1 MIPKFKKHII
11 ATVDNDIPP
20 FPMNT
25 YLSAGDLNN
34 NGLVDLV
41 VGGRD
46 GKMVWLENK
55 GNLQFEEHLIDD
67 DVHAVECGGSLYDVS
82 GNGYLDVIVG
92 GGKQIVLWW
101 WENPGVPD
109 QPWKC
114 HTIYSYDKTGHVH
127 DTLVGDALNT
137 GTPVLITSNQIRP
150 EPNFTE
156 LYLME
161 FPKENP
167 DKPWDFITVGT
178 GFSEA
183 LEDPA
188 GEFPKMQPDEGLG
201 IGDID
206 GDGLNEIVMG
216 NWWFKQVDGVWQ
228 SHKFTNGYITNKI
241 ALGDVDGDGVVEIIV
256 SEGDPVIYGKTQG
269 GRLGWFKPGDD
280 INDLWVEH
288 TLDDGLLDAHTL
300 LTADFTGNG
309 LPDILCGEIG
319 IGHRETRDYRRRDP
333 WILLYENLGDG
344 IFARHIVDQGAG
356 IHDGQLADLTG
367 NGRLDIISK
376 PLHGPHIWH
385 ILAFENLG

>member
-1 MIPKFKKHII
+1 MVSKFKKHVI
-11 ATVDNDIPP
+11 ATVDNNIPP

-55 GNLQFEEHLIDD
+55 GNLQFEEHIIDD

-109 QPWKC
+109 QPWQC
-114 HTIYSYDKTGHVH
+114 HTIYSYDKVGHVH

-150 EPNFTE
+150 EPNITE

-167 DKPWDFITVGT
+167 DQPWDFTTVGS
-178 GFSEA
+178 GFAEA

-188 GEFPKMQPDEGLG
+188 GAFPKMQPDEGLG

-241 ALGDVDGDGVVEIIV
+241 ALADVDGDGVVEIIV

-269 GRLGWFKPGDD
+269 GRLGWFKPGQD
-280 INDLWVEH
+280 INDLWLEH

-319 IGHRETRDYRRRDP
+319 IGQRETRGYRRRAP
-333 WILLYENLGDG
+333 WILLYENQGDG
-344 IFARHIVDQGAG
+344 VFARHIVDQGAG
-356 IHDGQLADLTG
+356 IHDGQLADLNG